1 MERLIMLA
9 DLAKRLSSSLGDKLH
24 ANSRQIQIYAYG
36 WEILLGILIKVL
48 VIIGL
53 SLSLNV

>member
-1 MERLIMLA
+1 MLA

-36 WEILLGILIKVL
+36 GKILLGILIKVL